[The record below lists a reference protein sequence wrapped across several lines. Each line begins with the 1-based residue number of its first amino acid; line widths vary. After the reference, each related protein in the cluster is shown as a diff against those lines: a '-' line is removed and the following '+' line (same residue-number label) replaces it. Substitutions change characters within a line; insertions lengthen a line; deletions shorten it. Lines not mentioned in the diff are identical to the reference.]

1 MFKII
6 ADLSSATGCSAAL
19 SVTVSMPWPGGLPQ
33 EEEINADG
41 TAGGLVGLPLLQPL
55 SRYRPPRPEVQVA
68 RRRIEVRPAEEGLRQ
83 KQMQD
88 ILALVRDSDQLQ
100 RDMAAARGAGEAQA
114 AAPTDDFS
122 RRPLYTPA
130 YGIAVPYGY
139 AYAPQMPES
148 PAEEQ
153 SGVEGG
159 ESEAGP
165 VRWADQDHSWAM
177 RGKKQAP
184 PPRPLTVDASVSFSR
199 ALEAAATAQEAA
211 AFSPSAQVGPPCNLR
226 LLHADVSWRET
237 SPCVYF
243 QGLFLVKSR
252 FCANLEHQAKPRH
265 WLVLR
270 TAPIPTDSRCV
281 QAAANSTDAEEETA
295 EGGDVEGEGEG

>member
-1 MFKII
+1 MSVLTMFKIM
-6 ADLSSATGCSAAL
+6 ADLSNATGCSAAL
-19 SVTVSMPWPGGLPQ
+19 SVAVAMPWPGGVPQ

-100 RDMAAARGAGEAQA
+100 RDMAAAKGAGEAQA
-114 AAPTDDFS
+114 AAPNEDFT
-122 RRPLYTPA
+122 RRPLYAPA

-139 AYAPQMPES
+139 SYVPQMPEP

-153 SGVEGG
+153 GGVEGG

-184 PPRPLTVDASVSFSR
+184 PPRPLTVDASVSYSR

-211 AFSPSAQVGPPCNLR
+211 AFSPSAQVGHRLAISVSCMLAYRGGRPVPVPTFKGCSWSNLISVPTWSIR
-226 LLHADVSWRET
+226 
-237 SPCVYF
+237 
-243 QGLFLVKSR
+243 
-252 FCANLEHQAKPRH
+252 QAPALRH

-270 TAPIPTDSRCV
+270 TRPNTH
-281 QAAANSTDAEEETA
+281 
-295 EGGDVEGEGEG
+295 